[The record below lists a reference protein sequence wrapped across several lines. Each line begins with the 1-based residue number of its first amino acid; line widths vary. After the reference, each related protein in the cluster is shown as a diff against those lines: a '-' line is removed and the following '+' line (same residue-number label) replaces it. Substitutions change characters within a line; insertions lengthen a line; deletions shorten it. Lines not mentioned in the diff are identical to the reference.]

1 MNVDDLLRC
10 LVVLTQPCAVDRMVK
25 LKLQS
30 NIVFDPLPKKK
41 KKMWI
46 YVMMAALVQPLAADW
61 AQSTN

>member
-30 NIVFDPLPKKK
+30 NIVFDPLPKKNK
-41 KKMWI
+41 KN
-46 YVMMAALVQPLAADW
+46 VDLCNDGSPGATP
-61 AQSTN
+61 SG